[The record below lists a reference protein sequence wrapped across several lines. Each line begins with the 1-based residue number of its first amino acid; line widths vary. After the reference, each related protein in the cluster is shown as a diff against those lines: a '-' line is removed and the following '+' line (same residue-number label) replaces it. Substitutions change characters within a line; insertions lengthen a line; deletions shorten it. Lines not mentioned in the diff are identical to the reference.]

1 MNGKDR
7 KPTIQPEHKKLYL
20 KPMKEILKRLS
31 GIQLL
36 LPSVFVFCFSCK
48 DNPQNTFS
56 SEIAMRQSS
65 GIAQPI
71 NSAVSAKKY
80 AEAIKKDN
88 NYILDPSKWGIVQ
101 GEVSDDVALKNRLQ
115 LEAAFQDAVEKQVD
129 TFKIGIL
136 DAFFD
141 VVRVTNG
148 RKRFESWKE
157 GITLPANFNL
167 VMSPETHLRA
177 QPNNSARYALLTN
190 GTHDNISIQGG
201 NLYGER
207 NAHTY
212 SGKSS
217 DEWGHVLDLVGLENG
232 IIDGVT
238 IKDGN
243 GDGMIVH
250 ELNFTFKAEHD
261 KTRNLKITNCTF
273 DNNRRNNL
281 AITGGADILVEKNTF
296 LNAGQDTP
304 TSKGTSPKAAI
315 DVEPYKE
322 RDKKTGKLIQYE
334 KAENIIIRNNIEKNS
349 RWQGFVVATGRDV
362 LIENNTM
369 ESSINYKYADHVI
382 IRNNTL
388 INPGMGGVGMTLG
401 ANGDRV
407 FDNKVY
413 NNEVKNFKQAMSV
426 SGNGHEI
433 YKNSFTNF
441 NTALR
446 IYDLK
451 NSLIYDNIFT
461 STLKDSRG
469 VFIHVT
475 TADSSS
481 IKNNHFTAQ
490 KSPLHIFNLNFY
502 NGKENNLNI
511 FDNTFTG
518 NDAGT
523 IGNSNG
529 ILFQKNVFE
538 TGLRIVGTGRVS
550 LKENQINAGNLD
562 GLQIQKGNVDLS
574 LIGNRINSKKQC
586 VDVRENPVNFI
597 NEDNSYNR

>member
-1 MNGKDR
+1 
-7 KPTIQPEHKKLYL
+7 
-20 KPMKEILKRLS
+20 MKIILKSLPTS
-31 GIQLL
+31 QLL
-36 LPSVFVFCFSCK
+36 TLAIFLFFSCK
-48 DNPQNTFS
+48 DNPLNIPS
-56 SEIAMRQSS
+56 SEKIRPTSA
-65 GIAQPI
+65 GIAQVAI
-71 NSAVSAKKY
+71 SAVSAKNFF
-80 AEAIKKDN
+80 EAIKKKN
-88 NYILDPSKWGIVQ
+88 NYTLDPTEWGIVQ
-101 GEVSDDVALKNRLQ
+101 GEVSDDVALQNRIQ

-129 TFKIGIL
+129 TFKIGVL

-141 VVRVTNG
+141 VVSLTNG

-157 GITLPANFNL
+157 GITLPENFNL

-177 QPNNSARYALLTN
+177 QPNSSARYVLLTN
-190 GTHDNISIQGG
+190 GTHDNISIKGG

-207 NAHTY
+207 NAHSY

-243 GDGMIVH
+243 GDGMCVH
-250 ELNFTFKAEHD
+250 ELHFTFKAEHD
-261 KTRNLKITNCTF
+261 KTRNLKIINCTF

-281 AITGGADILVEKNTF
+281 AITGGANILIEKNTF

-322 RDKKTGKLIQYE
+322 RDKKTGKLIHYE

-369 ESSINYKYADHVI
+369 ESSINFGYSDHVT

-401 ANGDRV
+401 ADGDRV
-407 FDNKVY
+407 FENKVY
-413 NNEVKNFKQAMSV
+413 NNVVKNFNQAMSV
-426 SGNGHEI
+426 RGNGHEI
-433 YKNSFTNF
+433 YDNTFDNY
-441 NTALR
+441 NTALY

-451 NSLIYDNIFT
+451 NSLIYDNVFT
-461 STLKDSRG
+461 STLKESRG

-481 IKNNHFTAQ
+481 IKNNSFTAQ

-502 NGKENNLNI
+502 NGKGNNLNI
-511 FDNTFTG
+511 TGNTFTG

-529 ILFQKNVFE
+529 ILFQKNIFN
-538 TGLRIVGTGRVS
+538 TGLRIKGTKRVS
-550 LKENQINAGNLD
+550 LKENQINGGNLD
-562 GLQIQKGNVDLS
+562 GIQVRESNADLS
-574 LIGNRINSKKQC
+574 LISNRINSKKQNI
-586 VDVRENPVNFI
+586 DVREVPVNFI
-597 NEDNSYNR
+597 NEGNSSNK